1 MIEIDSIVKMDWG
14 NIRVLT
20 DAQETALEQTADYL
34 QSESG
39 QAQENPHAGR
49 ENYHPEDEVKTR
61 KSSNAR
67 GEGYND
73 EEFQEAY
80 KQMYKEI
87 TGV

>member
-49 ENYHPEDEVKTR
+49 EYYHPEYEVKTR
-61 KSSNAR
+61 KSFFISIPSVL
-67 GEGYND
+67 GEISPCRHRSS
-73 EEFQEAY
+73 AV
-80 KQMYKEI
+80 
-87 TGV
+87 T